1 VKRLFL
7 LVFFMNIL
15 IVAFAQ
21 VTDEQVV
28 NMLQNARQQGMGQ
41 EEMLL
46 MLSQKGVTQEQLMRI
61 KENYG
66 KNLQISRQA
75 SETTDRMRKEYPEK
89 TKKTENSKIVKNS
102 KTIKNNNEDKTEIK
116 EELLNIKESE
126 DTFLDSLF
134 MAMTPKE
141 QEKEKKKLI
150 FGHNIFNNELLTFEP
165 NLNIATPENY
175 ILGPGDE
182 VIVDIWGDAEQTFRQ
197 RISPDGSVTDAK
209 IGPIYLSGISIKAA
223 TARLKNA
230 FARIYA
236 TMRGEHPTTFMSLS
250 LGEIRSI
257 RVNVM
262 GEVEMPGTYTLPSLA
277 SLFHAIYSAG
287 GVNEIGS
294 LRIVKVSRG
303 GKELG
308 EIDVYNYLL
317 KGQSNMDIRLQD
329 GDVVIVPPY
338 QNLVTLEGK
347 VKRPLIYEMKDNE
360 DVKQLLDYAGGFTG
374 DAYKKAV
381 RVVRKSGREYQIF
394 NVENTDFGQF
404 SLTDGDVVSVDSV
417 INRFE
422 NRIEVRGA
430 VYREGLY
437 ALGNVTTVKQ
447 LIEKAEGVR
456 GDAFMNRAV
465 IYREKPDR
473 TQEVLA
479 VDVKG
484 VLNGESADVALQN
497 NDVLYIPSIFDLK
510 EDYTIKIDGAVGFP
524 GTYRYAEGMSVE
536 DLIIQSG
543 GLKESASEVK
553 IDVARRIKDP
563 KSTQIGDVLAEN
575 YTLTLKEGLCVDGMQ
590 KFTLEPFDEV
600 FVRYSPGYQEQ
611 QNVRIVGEVLF
622 GGDYVLAKKG
632 ERLSDLVKRAGGLTS
647 EAYAESARLTRK
659 MSDDE
664 RTRVESLLKLTKQSH
679 RDSVDINRLD
689 IGDEYYVGIQ
699 LSKALKNPGSE
710 YDVILRE
717 GDVLTIPQYTETVKI
732 SGAVMY
738 PNTVVYKKG
747 ADLKHYIEQGGG
759 FADRAKKR
767 KVFIVYMNGTVSM
780 SKTFAKA
787 KAAPGCEIVVP
798 VKPPRKG
805 VGLAEIMSIA
815 SSTTSMAALV
825 TSIINSTK

>member
-1 VKRLFL
+1 MLF
-7 LVFFMNIL
+7 
-15 IVAFAQ
+15 
-21 VTDEQVV
+21 
-28 NMLQNARQQGMGQ
+28 
-41 EEMLL
+41 
-46 MLSQKGVTQEQLMRI
+46 
-61 KENYG
+61 
-66 KNLQISRQA
+66 
-75 SETTDRMRKEYPEK
+75 
-89 TKKTENSKIVKNS
+89 
-102 KTIKNNNEDKTEIK
+102 
-116 EELLNIKESE
+116 
-126 DTFLDSLF
+126 
-134 MAMTPKE
+134 
-141 QEKEKKKLI
+141 
-150 FGHNIFNNELLTFEP
+150 
-165 NLNIATPENY
+165 
-175 ILGPGDE
+175 
-182 VIVDIWGDAEQTFRQ
+182 
-197 RISPDGSVTDAK
+197 
-209 IGPIYLSGISIKAA
+209 
-223 TARLKNA
+223 
-230 FARIYA
+230 
-236 TMRGEHPTTFMSLS
+236 
-250 LGEIRSI
+250 RS
-257 RVNVM
+257 
-262 GEVEMPGTYTLPSLA
+262 
-277 SLFHAIYSAG
+277 
-287 GVNEIGS
+287 
-294 LRIVKVSRG
+294 
-303 GKELG
+303 
-308 EIDVYNYLL
+308 
-317 KGQSNMDIRLQD
+317 
-329 GDVVIVPPY
+329 
-338 QNLVTLEGK
+338 
-347 VKRPLIYEMKDNE
+347 
-360 DVKQLLDYAGGFTG
+360 
-374 DAYKKAV
+374 
-381 RVVRKSGREYQIF
+381 
-394 NVENTDFGQF
+394 
-404 SLTDGDVVSVDSV
+404 
-417 INRFE
+417 
-422 NRIEVRGA
+422 
-430 VYREGLY
+430 
-437 ALGNVTTVKQ
+437 
-447 LIEKAEGVR
+447 
-456 GDAFMNRAV
+456 
-465 IYREKPDR
+465 
-473 TQEVLA
+473 
-479 VDVKG
+479 
-484 VLNGESADVALQN
+484 SADVALQN

>member
-1 VKRLFL
+1 
-7 LVFFMNIL
+7 M
-15 IVAFAQ
+15 
-21 VTDEQVV
+21 
-28 NMLQNARQQGMGQ
+28 
-41 EEMLL
+41 
-46 MLSQKGVTQEQLMRI
+46 
-61 KENYG
+61 
-66 KNLQISRQA
+66 
-75 SETTDRMRKEYPEK
+75 
-89 TKKTENSKIVKNS
+89 
-102 KTIKNNNEDKTEIK
+102 
-116 EELLNIKESE
+116 
-126 DTFLDSLF
+126 
-134 MAMTPKE
+134 
-141 QEKEKKKLI
+141 
-150 FGHNIFNNELLTFEP
+150 
-165 NLNIATPENY
+165 
-175 ILGPGDE
+175 
-182 VIVDIWGDAEQTFRQ
+182 
-197 RISPDGSVTDAK
+197 
-209 IGPIYLSGISIKAA
+209 
-223 TARLKNA
+223 
-230 FARIYA
+230 
-236 TMRGEHPTTFMSLS
+236 
-250 LGEIRSI
+250 
-257 RVNVM
+257 
-262 GEVEMPGTYTLPSLA
+262 
-277 SLFHAIYSAG
+277 
-287 GVNEIGS
+287 
-294 LRIVKVSRG
+294 
-303 GKELG
+303 
-308 EIDVYNYLL
+308 

-689 IGDEYYVGIQ
+689 IGDEY
-699 LSKALKNPGSE
+699 
-710 YDVILRE
+710 
-717 GDVLTIPQYTETVKI
+717 
-732 SGAVMY
+732 
-738 PNTVVYKKG
+738 
-747 ADLKHYIEQGGG
+747 
-759 FADRAKKR
+759 
-767 KVFIVYMNGTVSM
+767 
-780 SKTFAKA
+780 
-787 KAAPGCEIVVP
+787 
-798 VKPPRKG
+798 
-805 VGLAEIMSIA
+805 
-815 SSTTSMAALV
+815 
-825 TSIINSTK
+825 